1 MEKFNVAETNTC
13 TPNKIKTEAKKIV
26 MDAIFDFL
34 VQEYGED
41 SVAIVR
47 VGNGDSKS
55 KEIAVSIGTVNV
67 AGEELPMTV
76 CIKATGKNYRDIT
89 SSKGNVT
96 PAFNFNVE
104 REAYN
109 IYLEEKAQKAKTA
122 GESNTKKTAKAK
134 AAKESF
140 SDYEDF

>member
-13 TPNKIKTEAKKIV
+13 TPNKIKTEAKKVI

-41 SVAIVR
+41 SVSIVR

-55 KEIAVSIGTVNV
+55 KEIAVLMGAVDV
-67 AGEELPMTV
+67 AGKELPMTV
-76 CIKATGKNYRDIT
+76 CIKVTGKNYRDVT
-89 SSKGNVT
+89 SAKGKVT

-109 IYLEEKAQKAKTA
+109 VYLEGKAQEEKTDKETKSKKIAKD
-122 GESNTKKTAKAK
+122 K
-134 AAKESF
+134 AARESLF
-140 SDYEDF
+140 NFEDF